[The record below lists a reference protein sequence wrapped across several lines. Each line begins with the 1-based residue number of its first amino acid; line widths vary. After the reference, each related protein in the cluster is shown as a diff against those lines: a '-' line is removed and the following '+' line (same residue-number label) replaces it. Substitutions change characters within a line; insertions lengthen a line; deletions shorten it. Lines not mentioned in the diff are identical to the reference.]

1 MILLKSVHNKLV
13 NKVSAIDTSGFV
25 LKPNKTLTNQALKRE
40 LMTIKY
46 LILVDLLKESGYNAK
61 ITLILKVK

>member
-1 MILLKSVHNKLV
+1 MLLKNVHNKLV
-13 NKVSAIDTSGFV
+13 SKVNAIDTSGFF
-25 LKPNKTLTNQALKRE
+25 LKPNETLINQALKRE

-46 LILVDLLKESGYNAK
+46 LVLVDLLKESGYNAK